1 MLLPK
6 RTGFLW
12 FICRNHHRCSKTI
25 KHQMYIALVR
35 PHLEYACAVWD
46 THVTS
51 DIQKIEMVHHRAARF
66 VVRNYSRV
74 DGTVTNI
81 LNELNRSSLQEQRKN
96 SRLAIMNKIHAN
108 DVAIP
113 IPEYL
118 QRQTIKSTRQYHPLK
133 FRPMK
138 VSSNVY
144 KYSYFPRTIS
154 DWNSLPSSVIDS
166 NTIKGFKTALCSL
179 MFM

>member
-1 MLLPK
+1 MTWYVPL
-6 RTGFLW
+6 RAQFCHIAW
-12 FICRNHHRCSKTI
+12 FII
-25 KHQMYIALVR
+25 VDV
-35 PHLEYACAVWD
+35 E
-46 THVTS
+46 
-51 DIQKIEMVHHRAARF
+51 
-66 VVRNYSRV
+66 NYSRV

-81 LNELNRSSLQEQRKN
+81 LNELNWSSLQERRKN
-96 SRLAIMNKIHAN
+96 SRLAVMYKIHAN

-113 IPEYL
+113 IPEYI

-138 VSSNVY
+138 VSTNVY

-166 NTIKGFKTALCSL
+166 NTIEGFKTALCDV
-179 MFM
+179 